1 MSDDAPHDSA
11 PSDRNARHQRAMQKL
26 KRHVDDKVAAASEQR
41 GLLLVFTGNG
51 KGKTTAAWGT
61 VTRALGYGYRVGVI
75 QFIKG
80 LWECGERERLSEDA
94 NLAVHVMATGFTWE
108 TQNRESDT
116 AACVEVWQEAKRL
129 LADPDVYLVVLDEI
143 TYMLKFGYLDI
154 DEVARAIDERPPEQ
168 SVIVTGRNAHRTLI
182 EMADTVTEMDVV
194 KHAFDVGIQA
204 RRGIDF

>member
-1 MSDDAPHDSA
+1 MT
-11 PSDRNARHQRAMQKL
+11 DRDTRHKQSMQKL
-26 KRHVDDKVAAASEQR
+26 KSHVDDKIANAQEQR

-80 LWECGERERLSEDA
+80 LWECGERERLIADD
-94 NLAVHVMATGFTWE
+94 NLEVQVMATGFTWD

-116 AACVEVWQEAKRL
+116 QACLEVWREAERM
-129 LADPDVYLVVLDEI
+129 LADDSVYLIVLDEI

-154 DEVARAIDERPPEQ
+154 NVVKQAIENRPVEQ
-168 SVIVTGRNAHRTLI
+168 SVIVTGRNAHRDLI
-182 EMADTVTEMDVV
+182 AMADTVTEMQEVR
-194 KHAFDVGIQA
+194 HGFNNGLQA
-204 RRGIDF
+204 RRGIDY